1 MKTMTL
7 DNSILKVARIQKLPN
22 GKYRVLSEKG
32 KNLGTY
38 NSSKEARQRLY
49 MVEWFKSLDSEKKRK
64 VRKKKASDTVDLT
77 GIDDFSF
84 SAIMRKLRK
93 NASPEQV
100 RQFLSLYKKEF
111 DRAVKEGLQKSESV
125 ALQNAVVQFSK
136 EHDIKLDK
144 KVVKNASVSELG
156 DPRLV
161 GKYLA
166 DIIRFT
172 LNRINRE
179 NRPKAIRS
187 LREKIY
193 QLNERELAIKDLPP
207 SSAIGQSITFVKHVL
222 FNHDPRY
229 IREVLNNITR
239 NLQ

>member
-1 MKTMTL
+1 MKTMTT
-7 DNSILKVARIQKLPN
+7 DNSILKEARIKKMPN

-32 KNLGTY
+32 RNLGTY
-38 NSSKEARQRLY
+38 DSHKEARQRLY
-49 MVEWFKSLDSEKKRK
+49 MIEWFKSLDSKKK
-64 VRKKKASDTVDLT
+64 RKKKASDSLDLT
-77 GIDDFSF
+77 NIDDFSF
-84 SAIMRKLRK
+84 SAIMRNLRK
-93 NASPEQV
+93 NATPEQV

-125 ALQNAVVQFSK
+125 ALQNAVVSFSK
-136 EHDIKLDK
+136 QHDIKLNK
-144 KVVKNASVSELG
+144 EVVKNAAVSELG

-166 DIIRFT
+166 DIMRFT
-172 LNRINRE
+172 LNRIAPER
-179 NRPKAIRS
+179 RPNAINS

-193 QLNERELAIKDLPP
+193 QLNERELAIKNLPP

-222 FNHDPRY
+222 FNHDPIY